1 MFRVGK
7 INKSMSPG
15 DLYRSVSKLSE
26 TKYFSDKF
34 GLSKVII
41 NNLIDSGVLDI
52 GTIKNNIKII
62 MNDTK
67 SKSLTAGIILV
78 AMLKS
83 HPLHNAILKNMSL
96 ELHDLYD
103 GIRYLNSKG
112 KKFLT
117 SSQINALDKINQI
130 LSRKKNKSLFFTGED
145 ATGKTTVLKN
155 ITFDN
160 YYFDAASLD
169 FHKRENVKN
178 KLSQIFTDAGAK
190 YIILDNADRIL
201 EEHLESV
208 DCSALVAELIDSGR
222 PIIMAMSSQK
232 FDGLKTRL
240 PSGFKT
246 VSELKLER
254 PDRDDSLRLLLAAS
268 ENIEKYKKVSIK
280 YNALKAAY
288 ELSSRY
294 NNGVRNVQTAI
305 DIIEKSIIDQKPTTL
320 TAANIWDFVDT
331 DLGNNHKTS
340 SAMSYY
346 LLGPVGVGKAKFSE
360 EITNSLDGYS
370 YYRINVAGGGVL
382 LFDKALRHVAKNP
395 RTVLYLE
402 NLNEAMRELHS
413 LVHQLLDDRAIVS
426 YGNNIDFSDV
436 VFVGSSV
443 LDEDYLNRYIDMGYN
458 VDKIKDH
465 FYKDISPQLLIKRFE
480 NKIIIKPSTA
490 RELEGAIS
498 SNIGKANRALQTHG
512 IKVNIEREVRDH
524 IIFTAELEKLGISD
538 MERLTQFS
546 IESAVKNRK
555 TANVNVVNS
564 DVDDA
569 LKALK
574 KDLARSKN
582 IE

>member
-1 MFRVGK
+1 
-7 INKSMSPG
+7 
-15 DLYRSVSKLSE
+15 
-26 TKYFSDKF
+26 
-34 GLSKVII
+34 
-41 NNLIDSGVLDI
+41 
-52 GTIKNNIKII
+52 
-62 MNDTK
+62 
-67 SKSLTAGIILV
+67 
-78 AMLKS
+78 
-83 HPLHNAILKNMSL
+83 
-96 ELHDLYD
+96 
-103 GIRYLNSKG
+103 
-112 KKFLT
+112 
-117 SSQINALDKINQI
+117 
-130 LSRKKNKSLFFTGED
+130 
-145 ATGKTTVLKN
+145 
-155 ITFDN
+155 
-160 YYFDAASLD
+160 
-169 FHKRENVKN
+169 
-178 KLSQIFTDAGAK
+178 
-190 YIILDNADRIL
+190 
-201 EEHLESV
+201 
-208 DCSALVAELIDSGR
+208 
-222 PIIMAMSSQK
+222 
-232 FDGLKTRL
+232 
-240 PSGFKT
+240 
-246 VSELKLER
+246 
-254 PDRDDSLRLLLAAS
+254 
-268 ENIEKYKKVSIK
+268 
-280 YNALKAAY
+280 
-288 ELSSRY
+288 
-294 NNGVRNVQTAI
+294 
-305 DIIEKSIIDQKPTTL
+305 
-320 TAANIWDFVDT
+320 
-331 DLGNNHKTS
+331 
-340 SAMSYY
+340 
-346 LLGPVGVGKAKFSE
+346 
-360 EITNSLDGYS
+360 
-370 YYRINVAGGGVL
+370 L

-564 DVDDA
+564 DVEDA